1 MTTTT
6 TMKTLHTKI
15 LYECSLN
22 IEPPRKFVHLR
33 CTNGFRWKLPAE
45 PDRLLPITCASFDAL
60 EKIVAHLA
68 AWQKKTLDVEK
79 AQQLQSAINEAQ
91 LASAKVSLPI
101 GETKDTLHTSPTP
114 TQCILFPRW
123 IDRDWPIPAYGQTLA
138 ESFRALAYLIERGR
152 KTWPK
157 QLPKILDHLNGF
169 WEQLERA
176 ERASLASPEGW
187 TVYDN
192 PAFEDSPVRPTT
204 ATTKFLKLLD
214 ASNAPVPV
222 DELTPSLTLHD
233 PGDAQALDEL
243 LSSFLNHHELSGLGG
258 RDHVIVAGTDKR
270 AA

>member
-1 MTTTT
+1 MKTS
-6 TMKTLHTKI
+6 KTLHTKI

-60 EKIVAHLA
+60 DKILAHLA
-68 AWQKKTLDVEK
+68 AWQKKKVDIEK

-91 LASAKVSLPI
+91 LVSKKVSLPI
-101 GETKDTLHTSPTP
+101 GETKGTLHTSPSP

-138 ESFRALAYLIERGR
+138 ESFNALAYLIERAR
-152 KTWPK
+152 KTWPR
-157 QLPKILDHLNGF
+157 QLIKILDHLNGF

-176 ERASLASPEGW
+176 ERASLASPERW
-187 TVYDN
+187 TVYSN
-192 PAFEDSPVRPTT
+192 PAFEDSPVRPNKAT
-204 ATTKFLKLLD
+204 AKFLKLLQE
-214 ASNAPVPV
+214 PVPV
-222 DELTPSLTLHD
+222 EELTPSLTLHD
-233 PGDAQALDEL
+233 PADQQALDEL
-243 LSSFLNHHELSGLGG
+243 LSSFLDHHELPSLGG
-258 RDHVIVAGTDKR
+258 RDHVLVAGTDKR